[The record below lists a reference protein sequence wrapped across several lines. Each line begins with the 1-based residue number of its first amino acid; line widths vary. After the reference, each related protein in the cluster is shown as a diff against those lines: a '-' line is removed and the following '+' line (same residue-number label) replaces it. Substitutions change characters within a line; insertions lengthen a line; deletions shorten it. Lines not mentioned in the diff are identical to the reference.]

1 MEGYVTVLAE
11 MESAATLPVLMHL
24 SSTVS
29 DGPGDPGGSRW
40 QCCFTVRI
48 CVSKC
53 RPECVRSVYVCATV
67 FVRIGPDVCIHMVR
81 WQHIWIVLAL
91 CQMHV
96 VNILL
101 CVWLSL
107 HWTPPNLVFM
117 EFISK
122 WAYFVSFDLCMV
134 MSLYGM
140 WSSLSRWGVD

>member
-11 MESAATLPVLMHL
+11 MESAATLPVLMHS

-67 FVRIGPDVCIHMVR
+67 FVRLGPDVCIHMVR
-81 WQHIWIVLAL
+81 WRHIWIVLAL
-91 CQMHV
+91 GQMHV

-107 HWTPPNLVFM
+107 HWTPPNLVFVYPNGL
-117 EFISK
+117 I
-122 WAYFVSFDLCMV
+122 LCPLTYVWSCHYMV
-134 MSLYGM
+134 CEATWVGG
-140 WSSLSRWGVD
+140 GVD

>member
-11 MESAATLPVLMHL
+11 MESAATLPVLMHS

-53 RPECVRSVYVCATV
+53 RPECVRSVYVCVTLC
-67 FVRIGPDVCIHMVR
+67 VRLGPDVCIHMVR

-91 CQMHV
+91 CQMRV

-107 HWTPPNLVFM
+107 HRTPPNLVCV

-122 WAYFVSFDLCMV
+122 RAYFVSFDLCMV